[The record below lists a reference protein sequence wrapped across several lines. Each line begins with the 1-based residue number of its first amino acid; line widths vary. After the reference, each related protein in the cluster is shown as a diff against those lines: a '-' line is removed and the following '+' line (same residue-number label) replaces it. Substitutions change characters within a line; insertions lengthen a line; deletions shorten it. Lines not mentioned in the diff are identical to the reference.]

1 MPKEILVDLSNL
13 ALYSALA
20 VYAISFIA
28 FTLDLGARAEGRG
41 GKAAQA
47 VGISVA
53 WLGFV
58 LHLAAAI
65 TRGIAS
71 GTVPWTN
78 MFEFALTATLMISG
92 VFLGLTAFKADLRY
106 LGTFVEGL
114 VVLLLALA
122 TFTVY
127 VPVTPLD
134 VPLQDIWLVI
144 HVLVATLSVGFFAIG
159 FALSVL
165 QLLQAK
171 SEKVAVEERNRF
183 DRIMATLPDAKRL
196 EQLAYRVNIVGFV
209 FWTFTLIAGAIWAF
223 KAWGRY
229 WGWDTKEVWTFII
242 WVFYAGYIHARATKG
257 WQGKPAAWL
266 CIIAFLAVVFN
277 FAIVNTLFVGLHSY
291 SGL

>member
-1 MPKEILVDLSNL
+1 MSQEILVDLSNL
-13 ALYSALA
+13 AFYSALA
-20 VYAISFIA
+20 VYTVSFIA

-41 GKAAQA
+41 GKGAQA

-53 WLGFV
+53 WLGFA
-58 LHLAAAI
+58 LHVTAAIARGLAAG
-65 TRGIAS
+65 R
-71 GTVPWTN
+71 VPWAN
-78 MFEFALTATLMISG
+78 MFEFALTATMMIMG
-92 VFLGLTAFKADLRY
+92 VFLVLIAFKGDLRY
-106 LGTFVEGL
+106 LGTFIIGL
-114 VVLLLALA
+114 VILLLGLA
-122 TFTVY
+122 VFVY

-134 VPLQDIWLVI
+134 VSLQDIWLVI

-165 QLLQAK
+165 QLFQSK
-171 SEKVAVEERNRF
+171 SEKVAVADRKRF
-183 DRIMATLPDAKRL
+183 DRVMATLPEAKRL
-196 EQLAYRVNIVGFV
+196 EQLAYRITIVGFV
-209 FWTFTLIAGAIWAF
+209 FWTFTLIAGAIWAY

-266 CIIAFLAVVFN
+266 CIIAFLTVVFN
-277 FAIVNTLFVGLHSY
+277 FTIVNTMFQGLHSY

>member
-1 MPKEILVDLSNL
+1 MSQEILIDLSNL
-13 ALYSALA
+13 AFYSALA
-20 VYAISFIA
+20 VYTVSFIA

-41 GKAAQA
+41 GKGAQA

-53 WLGFV
+53 WLGFA
-58 LHLAAAI
+58 LHLTAAI
-65 TRGIAS
+65 ARGLAAHR
-71 GTVPWTN
+71 VPWAN
-78 MFEFALTATLMISG
+78 MFEFALTATLMITG
-92 VFLGLTAFKADLRY
+92 VFLILISFKGDLRY
-106 LGTFVEGL
+106 LGTFIIGM
-114 VVLLLALA
+114 VVLLLGLA
-122 TFTVY
+122 TLVY

-134 VPLQDIWLVI
+134 VSLQDIWLVI

-171 SEKVAVEERNRF
+171 SEKVAVSERGRF

-196 EQLAYRVNIVGFV
+196 EQLAYRINIVGFV
-209 FWTFTLIAGAIWAF
+209 FWTFTLIAGAIWAY

-257 WQGKPAAWL
+257 WQGNPAAWL
-266 CIIAFLAVVFN
+266 CIVAFLAVVFN
-277 FAIVNTLFVGLHSY
+277 FTIVNTLFQGLHSY